1 MTTRFG
7 RVGRGVVD
15 NVDDS
20 SCVGGSGGEIV
31 GCAETVL
38 EGISR
43 IGRGRTGEDVGSG
56 VRR

>member
-1 MTTRFG
+1 LVEVSFN
-7 RVGRGVVD
+7 GVWAA
-15 NVDDS
+15 NRKKRTELTW
-20 SCVGGSGGEIV
+20 GSRGEIV

-38 EGISR
+38 EGISG

>member
-1 MTTRFG
+1 LVEVSFN
-7 RVGRGVVD
+7 GVWAA
-15 NVDDS
+15 NRKKRTELTW
-20 SCVGGSGGEIV
+20 GSGGEIV

-38 EGISR
+38 EGISG